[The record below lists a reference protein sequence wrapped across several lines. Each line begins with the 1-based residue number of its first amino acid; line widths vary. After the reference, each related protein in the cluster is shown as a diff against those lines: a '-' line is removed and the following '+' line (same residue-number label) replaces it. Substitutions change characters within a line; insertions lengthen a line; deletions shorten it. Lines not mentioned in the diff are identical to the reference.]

1 MSGPAIEASAAPEA
15 ASAPQNAPERP
26 RLAHL
31 DVGRGIAILL
41 VVVFHAY
48 RGFLNAGTA
57 GAGSIWPL
65 LDYSVYIFHMAFF
78 FIAAGYW
85 VPRALKKGRGPYLKD
100 KLATTWWP
108 AVLWSLIYILINNVM
123 ASYVNKAVPMDDLW
137 RILFF
142 PALHFWFLGVLF
154 LFFLCMAI
162 SRNLS
167 FWLLVAVVA
176 CGLVDVFPMRETFA
190 RYCHFG
196 IFFVAGAILSTNRSQ
211 MTGKWWPIALVVLGA
226 TIWLGFDRG
235 IGLYS
240 GWLVPGGFAGIV
252 LLLALAQAIAGYR
265 VGQVLGWIGQRSMPI
280 YVLHILPMS
289 AARIILHRVAPDLNL
304 DLRILIVSTSG
315 LVFSLI
321 GYALAARLN
330 LLTLT
335 GLGKDKS
342 RMAAAN

>member
-1 MSGPAIEASAAPEA
+1 MSGPAIEASSAQGAADTVQ
-15 ASAPQNAPERP
+15 SAPERP

-41 VVVFHAY
+41 VVIFHAY

-57 GAGSIWPL
+57 GAGSLWPL

-78 FIAAGYW
+78 FVASGYW
-85 VPRALKKGRGPYLKD
+85 VPRALKKGRTAYLWD

-123 ASYVNKAVPMDDLW
+123 ASYVNKPVPMDGLW

-142 PALHFWFLGVLF
+142 PAMHFWFLGALF
-154 LFFLCMAI
+154 LFFLCMAVT
-162 SRNLS
+162 RNIS
-167 FWLLVAVVA
+167 FWLLTAVVA

-196 IFFVAGAILSTNRSQ
+196 IFFIAGVILSTNRSQ
-211 MTGKWWPIALVVLGA
+211 MTGKGWPIALIVLGA
-226 TIWLGFDRG
+226 TIWLGFEKG
-235 IGLYS
+235 VSLYS
-240 GWLVPGGFAGIV
+240 GWLVPGGFAGIIV
-252 LLLALAQAIAGYR
+252 LLALARSIAGHG
-265 VGQVLGWIGQRSMPI
+265 VGRMLGWVGQRSMPI

-289 AARIILHRVAPDLNL
+289 ASRVVLNRVAPDLNL
-304 DLRILIVSTSG
+304 DMRILIVSASG

-321 GYALAARLN
+321 GYAIVARLN
-330 LLTLT
+330 LLAIT
-335 GLGKDKS
+335 GLGKGGLRS
-342 RMAAAN
+342 APAA